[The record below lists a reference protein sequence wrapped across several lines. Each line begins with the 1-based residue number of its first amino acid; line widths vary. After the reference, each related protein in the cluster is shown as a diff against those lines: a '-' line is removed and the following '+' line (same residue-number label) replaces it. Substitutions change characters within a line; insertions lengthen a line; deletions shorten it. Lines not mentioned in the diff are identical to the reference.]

1 MWSSQSAFAD
11 CYTSSTKWKNSTFSQ
26 QSGKFTAEFDAI
38 PQKANSDALT
48 ALSIKSATSVSK
60 YAVLVRFNDQNK
72 IDARNGGQYKANTN
86 IDYTAGKSYHFRLI
100 IDVANHKYS
109 AYVTPEG
116 GSEQALATDYAFRTE
131 QATVSKLTNWGLWA
145 STGSHQVCNFNITSD
160 GSGESTTSTPTL
172 TLAASPNQV
181 TSGSS
186 STLNWTTTNADSC
199 AASGDWTGT
208 KGTSGA
214 ETANTIT
221 ANKSYT
227 LTCTG
232 TGGSVAKTAQVSV
245 QAAAA
250 PTLTLAASPT
260 QVTSGSS
267 TSLSWTATNAQS
279 CAASGGW
286 TGTKAVSGTE
296 TTSNITANTSY
307 TLTCTG
313 AGGSVAKTAQVSVAS
328 ISATDP
334 CSGLLTDKANHPMT
348 TLAKP
353 ALLQAVVDPQFG
365 TTIRRISNA
374 GTGHVVKPMYST
386 IPAWNAD
393 ESYIILYHTE
403 GAPYAGM
410 HVLYNGKTYEL
421 IKPLNDTAADLEQ
434 IHWDP
439 VDPNIFYYPSNYNNK
454 ARFIKY
460 DVRTDTETLV
470 HDFALAPT
478 SCPNDGTLS
487 FGSDPQYMSWD
498 GNNKV
503 VGLQCGSSKKISYN
517 ITTDTVLGTTT
528 INSVNAPVAAPSGNL
543 FHLDAKVYN
552 PAFALQRTLVAAVV
566 DEHASIGRKANGAD
580 VYNVVSFDDAQPGN
594 LISYDLATGTRN
606 VIIGPA
612 TGYPYTIT
620 GTHISSVAIKNPGY
634 VSVDMVG
641 EGTGQTLL
649 DNEIVLADLNGNRV
663 CRVAHHH
670 SKEGPQ
676 GYWAEPHSVISPSGT
691 RILFGS
697 DWGGTNT
704 VDTFVV
710 ELPSYTN
717 SSLSAPTN
725 LRIVQ

>member
-1 MWSSQSAFAD
+1 MSTTASETKSNFRVFLKGTTCVLILGGMWSSQSAFAD

-313 AGGSVAKTAQVSVAS
+313 AGGSVAKTAQVSVQAAAAPTLTLAASPTQVTSGSSTSLSWTATNAQSCAASGGWTGTKAVSGTETTSNITANTSYTLTCTGAGGSVAKTAQVSVAS

-348 TLAKP
+348 TL
-353 ALLQAVVDPQFG
+353 
-365 TTIRRISNA
+365 
-374 GTGHVVKPMYST
+374 
-386 IPAWNAD
+386 
-393 ESYIILYHTE
+393 
-403 GAPYAGM
+403 
-410 HVLYNGKTYEL
+410 
-421 IKPLNDTAADLEQ
+421 
-434 IHWDP
+434 
-439 VDPNIFYYPSNYNNK
+439 
-454 ARFIKY
+454 
-460 DVRTDTETLV
+460 
-470 HDFALAPT
+470 
-478 SCPNDGTLS
+478 
-487 FGSDPQYMSWD
+487 
-498 GNNKV
+498 
-503 VGLQCGSSKKISYN
+503 
-517 ITTDTVLGTTT
+517 
-528 INSVNAPVAAPSGNL
+528 
-543 FHLDAKVYN
+543 
-552 PAFALQRTLVAAVV
+552 
-566 DEHASIGRKANGAD
+566 
-580 VYNVVSFDDAQPGN
+580 
-594 LISYDLATGTRN
+594 
-606 VIIGPA
+606 
-612 TGYPYTIT
+612 
-620 GTHISSVAIKNPGY
+620 
-634 VSVDMVG
+634 
-641 EGTGQTLL
+641 
-649 DNEIVLADLNGNRV
+649 
-663 CRVAHHH
+663 
-670 SKEGPQ
+670 
-676 GYWAEPHSVISPSGT
+676 
-691 RILFGS
+691 
-697 DWGGTNT
+697 
-704 VDTFVV
+704 
-710 ELPSYTN
+710 
-717 SSLSAPTN
+717 
-725 LRIVQ
+725 

>member
-1 MWSSQSAFAD
+1 MTTKLTLQSL
-11 CYTSSTKWKNSTFSQ
+11 CLIS
-26 QSGKFTAEFDAI
+26 
-38 PQKANSDALT
+38 
-48 ALSIKSATSVSK
+48 
-60 YAVLVRFNDQNK
+60 LV
-72 IDARNGGQYKANTN
+72 
-86 IDYTAGKSYHFRLI
+86 
-100 IDVANHKYS
+100 
-109 AYVTPEG
+109 
-116 GSEQALATDYAFRTE
+116 LAT
-131 QATVSKLTNWGLWA
+131 A
-145 STGSHQVCNFNITSD
+145 ST
-160 GSGESTTSTPTL
+160 
-172 TLAASPNQV
+172 
-181 TSGSS
+181 
-186 STLNWTTTNADSC
+186 
-199 AASGDWTGT
+199 
-208 KGTSGA
+208 
-214 ETANTIT
+214 
-221 ANKSYT
+221 
-227 LTCTG
+227 
-232 TGGSVAKTAQVSV
+232 
-245 QAAAA
+245 QA
-250 PTLTLAASPT
+250 
-260 QVTSGSS
+260 
-267 TSLSWTATNAQS
+267 
-279 CAASGGW
+279 
-286 TGTKAVSGTE
+286 
-296 TTSNITANTSY
+296 
-307 TLTCTG
+307 
-313 AGGSVAKTAQVSVAS
+313 
-328 ISATDP
+328 DP

-543 FHLDAKVYN
+543 FHLDAKIYN
-552 PAFALQRTLVAAVV
+552 PAFVLQRTLVAAVV

-634 VSVDMVG
+634 VSVDMIG

-670 SKEGPQ
+670 SWGGGGGPNGAGGPQ

-697 DWGGTNT
+697 DWDGTNT